1 MWWQSRAA
9 CLYGFHRERRRTE
22 QHNTAYGH
30 ILERRTPLYS
40 AYKHTPER
48 VCRVQSII
56 EDVQGTPRVAAF
68 HNESE
73 LAKISV
79 VVLLCYQRPFLHG
92 NSSTNLSHKRWCCL
106 VTSHGTGGMPSSRE
120 AGHLPSTHLA
130 YLGKAVRLS
139 GIPRG
144 SANFFPHIL
153 LGHLVHG
160 SACLHSSAAPFL
172 LTGVFP
178 RLFNFSNN
186 LSTPSREYQ
195 PYFQDLAYIK
205 VFFFVSTLESQRGMT
220 TRSGETV
227 IY

>member
-1 MWWQSRAA
+1 MHLCGGNLGQHAYMASIASSDVQNSITQHMGTFLNHVLR
-9 CLYGFHRERRRTE
+9 CTRRT
-22 QHNTAYGH
+22 
-30 ILERRTPLYS
+30 S
-40 AYKHTPER
+40 TPER

-68 HNESE
+68 HNESD
-73 LAKISV
+73 LTKISV
-79 VVLLCYQRPFLHG
+79 VVLLCYQWPFLHR
-92 NSSTNLSHKRWCCL
+92 NSSANLSHERWCCL

-160 SACLHSSAAPFL
+160 SACL
-172 LTGVFP
+172 
-178 RLFNFSNN
+178 
-186 LSTPSREYQ
+186 
-195 PYFQDLAYIK
+195 LA
-205 VFFFVSTLESQRGMT
+205 
-220 TRSGETV
+220 
-227 IY
+227 